1 VALMFGS
8 RAALATSAALLIFP
22 GYGILFHQL
31 ASDSLFAAGLAGWA
45 LLVMRAIQRPT
56 LTSWAF
62 AGAGI
67 GSLILIRPANQVLLV
82 MSVVPL
88 ALRAP
93 WRERFAWAAA
103 SFIPAV
109 AVSQAWKEFAH
120 LRWGDAVILN
130 PSTGLIALACLT
142 VPLLLPSPWRLR
154 IGIAVALLVVVAL
167 AVRGLPGESPAQY
180 TRSVVRNESNQFL
193 YRSFELDRIMAPE
206 NGPASR
212 RVARIVKQQ
221 LLTREPYRSYGI
233 DVHEFF
239 DSGSD
244 RVFGDLTGV
253 VPADDLAAATREAIR
268 SHPRTFVSSI
278 GHTLW
283 DQLANRPVYAP
294 DAPSTSSS
302 SAQGS
307 PASQSSQPSQDT
319 IVVNGR
325 RLPRP
330 SEGQPIPASAIG
342 PFLWTPGGTAQEV
355 WTSPTEHQFVFSDPR
370 DKRRYERLGN
380 DVERLSNRL
389 PTRTATQ
396 NVVHRLNQVSHRFP
410 PLAAFLAI
418 GIVGLALRRPRNA
431 LVAVAPA
438 VAGLIVIVA
447 TALLVPAV
455 AEYSAPATGAFVLLA
470 AAGALGVPA
479 RRRQGVVVD
488 SWTAA
493 AGLAVGAAA
502 ALWALKFYVDRFGKF
517 IDGAGAPNDLAVFL
531 RASGKVLHAA
541 SPYAY
546 DADKTFAYP
555 PLAAWL
561 VAPLH
566 PLSASAA
573 GFIWT
578 LLSLL
583 MVAGALWLL
592 ELRDWRCYAL
602 AFVFLFT
609 RSSIHLGTIEPLL
622 LLMVAA
628 AWRWRDDAFRAAGA
642 VGVAVVLKL
651 FVWPLVVW
659 LAITRRL
666 RAAGLAVALAV
677 MLAFV
682 SWAAIGFGGLG
693 DYPGVLRR
701 LANDESTSSYSV
713 VALGVRAHLPL
724 VAARIGAV
732 LVTLALL
739 AAAVWVA
746 RDERRPARERDV
758 ATLTIILVA
767 ALAASP
773 IVWVHYFLLLLVPLA
788 LLRPRLSLLWFVPF
802 AFQPLGEAA
811 WPAGDARKLG
821 LALAATLV
829 ILGAA
834 VVRPHWRPALR
845 RGRSARL
852 RLSSQ

>member
-1 VALMFGS
+1 
-8 RAALATSAALLIFP
+8 
-22 GYGILFHQL
+22 
-31 ASDSLFAAGLAGWA
+31 
-45 LLVMRAIQRPT
+45 
-56 LTSWAF
+56 
-62 AGAGI
+62 
-67 GSLILIRPANQVLLV
+67 
-82 MSVVPL
+82 
-88 ALRAP
+88 
-93 WRERFAWAAA
+93 
-103 SFIPAV
+103 
-109 AVSQAWKEFAH
+109 
-120 LRWGDAVILN
+120 
-130 PSTGLIALACLT
+130 
-142 VPLLLPSPWRLR
+142 
-154 IGIAVALLVVVAL
+154 
-167 AVRGLPGESPAQY
+167 
-180 TRSVVRNESNQFL
+180 
-193 YRSFELDRIMAPE
+193 MAPE

-212 RVARIVKQQ
+212 RVARIVRQQ

-239 DSGSD
+239 ASGSD
-244 RVFGDLTGV
+244 RIFGDLTGV
-253 VPADDLAAATREAIR
+253 VPANDLAAATREAIR
-268 SHPRTFVSSI
+268 AHPRAFASSI

-294 DAPSTSSS
+294 DALSSPTSSS
-302 SAQGS
+302 GSDGQASAG
-307 PASQSSQPSQDT
+307 SQSGQQDY
-319 IVVNGR
+319 IVVKGR
-325 RLPRP
+325 RLPKP

-342 PFLWTPGGTAQEV
+342 PFLYTPGGTAQEV
-355 WTSPTEHQFVFSDPR
+355 WTSPTQHQFVFSDPR
-370 DKRRYERLGN
+370 DQRRFEKLGN
-380 DVERLSNRL
+380 DVARLSNRL
-389 PTRTATQ
+389 PTRAASA

-418 GIVGLALRRPRNA
+418 GIVGLAVRRPRNA
-431 LVAVAPA
+431 LVAVAPV

-455 AEYSAPATGAFVLLA
+455 AEYAAPATPAFVLLA
-470 AAGALGVPA
+470 AAGALGVPS
-479 RRRQGVVVD
+479 RRPQGVVVD
-488 SWTAA
+488 SWTSA

-502 ALWALKFYVDRFGKF
+502 ALWALKLYVERFGNF

-555 PLAAWL
+555 PLVAWL

-566 PLSASAA
+566 SLSGSAA

-583 MVAGALWLL
+583 MVAAALWLL

-609 RSSIHLGTIEPLL
+609 RSSVDLGTIEPLL
-622 LLMVAA
+622 LLTVAA
-628 AWRWRDDAFRAAGA
+628 AWRWRDDAMRAAGA
-642 VGVAVVLKL
+642 VGAAVVLKL

-659 LAITRRL
+659 LAVTRRL
-666 RAAGLAVALAV
+666 RAAGLAVAAAV
-677 MLAFV
+677 ALAFL
-682 SWAAIGFGGLG
+682 SWAAIGFAGLG
-693 DYPGVLRR
+693 DYPGVLRH
-701 LANDESTSSYSV
+701 LADDESTSSYSV

-724 VAARIGAV
+724 VAARIGAM
-732 LVTLALL
+732 LVTLVLL
-739 AAAVWVA
+739 AAAVWVS
-746 RDERRPARERDV
+746 RDERRPPRERDI
-758 ATLTIILVA
+758 ATLTITLVA

-802 AFQPLGEAA
+802 AFEPLGEAA
-811 WPAGDARKLG
+811 WPAGDAGKLG

-834 VVRPHWRPALR
+834 VVRPDWRPALR